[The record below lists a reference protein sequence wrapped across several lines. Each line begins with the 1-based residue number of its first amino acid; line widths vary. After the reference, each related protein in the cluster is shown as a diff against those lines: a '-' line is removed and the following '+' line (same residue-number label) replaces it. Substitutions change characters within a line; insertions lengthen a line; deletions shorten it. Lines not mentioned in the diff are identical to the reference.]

1 MHGGMV
7 ATWCGL
13 HKRSASRTE
22 HEWLCLQWLQY
33 FTSIL
38 GISCLVIT
46 CWKSPTIINSPVWMC
61 LKKWRYR
68 IQHNMLWYMM
78 AGCFTRGNYNTL
90 IQILMTYDE
99 SLDGH
104 DVPHF
109 SIKPICGSLCHVQL
123 RHVCWQ
129 TLNNLF
135 AFWTISRPDLH
146 RSSRPWVYVD
156 GGCGMKHLELQW
168 NWNSLILFRREKTR
182 VTFSDFSLYLP
193 RRPFSNLIWAMR
205 STLHCHEVVHHVS
218 ACLSMSQL
226 GLVKQLRVRVAETAS
241 RSKHPWMRREARA
254 HSECLMIRRY
264 TWDISV

>member
-1 MHGGMV
+1 
-7 ATWCGL
+7 
-13 HKRSASRTE
+13 
-22 HEWLCLQWLQY
+22 
-33 FTSIL
+33 
-38 GISCLVIT
+38 
-46 CWKSPTIINSPVWMC
+46 
-61 LKKWRYR
+61 
-68 IQHNMLWYMM
+68 M

-168 NWNSLILFRREKTR
+168 NSLILFRREKTL

-218 ACLSMSQL
+218 ACLSLVWSNSWGSGWLKLQADPNIH
-226 GLVKQLRVRVAETAS
+226 GCVVKQEPTQNAWWFEGI
-241 RSKHPWMRREARA
+241 PE
-254 HSECLMIRRY
+254 I
-264 TWDISV
+264 